1 VGCLLNSRRD
11 LARAVHRMRTRS
23 ISASGRRSN
32 PRPHPPARLQT
43 MPLSQVNAKVEIQG
57 AKLTGTA
64 ADKGASCWDNF
75 ESPTATQSS
84 ASKSRLNHS
93 TLICLTKCDG

>member
-1 VGCLLNSRRD
+1 
-11 LARAVHRMRTRS
+11 
-23 ISASGRRSN
+23 
-32 PRPHPPARLQT
+32 

-64 ADKGASCWDNF
+64 ADKGASCWDDF